1 MNSNS
6 NELPRFFRIKQTF
19 PRPVVADIP
28 AEVARQLAAV
38 CDQSLQG
45 KSVAITVGSRGI
57 ANLPVIVRSCVDFFK
72 SQGALPKLIPAMG
85 SHGGGTAEGQLGVL
99 QSLGVT
105 EASMGCPIESSME
118 VIEVTQ
124 ASEGFPVYFDRNAS
138 RADRVLVLNRVKPH
152 TRFAGAIESGLMK
165 MMLIGLGKQQGAEV
179 YHRVISNYSFDQIV
193 RSVAKTV
200 VQRCNILAGLAIL
213 ENAYEETAALV
224 GVKANDI
231 ETREAVLLEQVKA
244 WMPRLPFEKA
254 ELLIVDQIGKNI
266 SGTGMDTNVIG
277 RKYNDIAAIH
287 GDKPDLHHIY
297 IRSLTEAT
305 HGNASGIG
313 LAQLCHRRVV
323 EAIDREVTRNNCITA
338 CHVSA
343 GSIPLDFPND
353 REALQVACSMAG
365 YIAARDITAMWI
377 RDTLSLD
384 EMECSEVFLERA
396 RSDCSLEI
404 ISPPTDLEFDNR
416 GDLLPRFKAGH

>member
-1 MNSNS
+1 MENS
-6 NELPRFFRIKQTF
+6 ELPRFFRVRQSF
-19 PRPVVADIP
+19 PRPIVADIST
-28 AEVARQLAAV
+28 EVARQLTAV
-38 CDQSLQG
+38 CDGSLQD

-57 ANLPVIVRSCVDFFK
+57 ANLPVIVRSCVAFLK
-72 SQGALPKLIPAMG
+72 SRGARPKLIPAMG

-99 QSLGVT
+99 ESLGVT
-105 EASMGCPIESSME
+105 ETSMGCPIESSME

-124 ASEGFPVYFDRNAS
+124 AAEGFPVYFDRNAS
-138 RADRVLVLNRVKPH
+138 RADHVLVLNRIKPH

-193 RSVAKTV
+193 RSVAHTV
-200 VQRCNILAGLAIL
+200 VHRCNILAGLAIL

-224 GVKANDI
+224 GVRANEI
-231 ETREAVLLEQVKA
+231 EAREPELLDQVKS
-244 WMPRLPFEKA
+244 WMPKLPFEKA

-287 GDKPDLHHIY
+287 GDTPDLHHIY
-297 IRSLTEAT
+297 VRSLTEAT

-353 REALQVACSMAG
+353 RAALRVACSMAG
-365 YIAARDITAMWI
+365 YIAPHDITAMWI

-384 EMECSEVFLERA
+384 ELECSQKFYERA
-396 RSDCSLEI
+396 KNDSSLEI
-404 ISPPTDLEFDNR
+404 IAPPSELEFDSQ
-416 GDLLPRFKAGH
+416 GDLLPRFKSGH